1 MREENSEK
9 RGSTIPT
16 VDMRLRILKAA
27 TSLMTEKG
35 IKETT
40 LRDIAQ
46 KAGISKGTLYYY
58 YSAKEDIIYDI
69 ANNNLKQITDGLM
82 TLLNDVQ
89 ADLSAEKII
98 KSLFEKILDAQT
110 RGKLHLYLLNN
121 MSKTN
126 SDLAEKFEKCYRDWR
141 KTLEIGL
148 DKVIPNSEGDNVAL
162 SYLVLAT
169 IDGLILQK
177 MCGAKN
183 IPLDEIVNI
192 LIKANKKN

>member
-1 MREENSEK
+1 M
-9 RGSTIPT
+9 PT
-16 VDMRLRILKAA
+16 ADMRLRILRAA

-69 ANNNLKQITDGLM
+69 ANKNLKQITDGLM
-82 TLLNDVQ
+82 TLLNDVK
-89 ADLSAEKII
+89 ADVSAEKII

-121 MSKTN
+121 ISKTN
-126 SDLAEKFEKCYRDWR
+126 NDLAKKFEKCYEDWR

-148 DKVIPNSEGDNVAL
+148 DKVMPKSKGDNVAL
-162 SYLVLAT
+162 SYLILAT

-192 LIKANKKN
+192 LINTNKNN